1 MVEFFTLFSILR
13 VLLAV
18 NLTLFIK
25 VPPDTAEKVQLFR
38 PVPPVAAEVAETA
51 KTADVMKNSASDK
64 AAELRLSDYMN
75 VTTAYAK

>member
-1 MVEFFTLFSILR
+1 MAEFFTLFSILR
-13 VLLAV
+13 VLLTV

-38 PVPPVAAEVAETA
+38 PVPPVAAETAETA
-51 KTADVMKNSASDK
+51 DAMKNGASDE
-64 AAELRLSDYMN
+64 ATELRLSDYMN